1 MARNGTVV
9 GYFTS
14 RTNAESA
21 IQSLQNANFKR
32 NHIGY
37 AVRSGAG
44 TSGTTLRTETAG
56 TKSEHEPGAW
66 EKIKGFFNAGP
77 EPYASEPLTGRRE
90 ASTDQFRDREV
101 TTPTLNNDD
110 VHHSLTDLGVPE
122 EQSRY
127 FRRRFGSGTEGAVVT
142 VTAPGREAEAEQ
154 ILKQHGADVG
164 TSMDTFEHKE
174 SETMAQGQDI
184 QLYGEVLRVHT
195 HRVGR
200 GEVRLR
206 KEVHTENQTVE
217 VPVKREELVVERTP
231 VQGEHAAGTPS
242 FRNEEIRVPLSE
254 ERARVEKQPVVREQV
269 HVGKK
274 EVQNTEKVD
283 EQVRSEDL
291 KVEENVRPGK
301 KSAA

>member
-1 MARNGTVV
+1 MAKNSNVV

-14 RTNAESA
+14 RTDAESA
-21 IQSLQNANFKR
+21 IQSLQNAKFKR
-32 NHIGY
+32 NEIGY
-37 AVRSGAG
+37 AVRTGTG
-44 TSGTTLRTETAG
+44 TSGTTVRTEKPG

-77 EPYASEPLTGRRE
+77 EPYATEPSTKHRE
-90 ASTDQFRDREV
+90 ATTDPREDREV
-101 TTPTLNNDD
+101 TTPALNYDD
-110 VHHSLTDLGVPE
+110 VHYSLSDLGLPE

-127 FRRRFGSGTEGAVVT
+127 FRRRFGTGTEGAIVT
-142 VTAPGREAEAEQ
+142 VTAPGREVEAEQ

-164 TSMDTFEHKE
+164 SSIGTFEHKE
-174 SETMAQGQDI
+174 PETIAEGQDI
-184 QLYGEVLRVHT
+184 RLYGEVLRVHT
-195 HRVGR
+195 DRVGR

-206 KEVHTENQTVE
+206 KEVHTDNQTFE
-217 VPVKREELVVERTP
+217 VPIKREELVVERTP
-231 VQGEHAAGTPS
+231 VHGEQATGTPS

-254 ERARVEKQPVVREQV
+254 EQARVEKQPVVREQV

-274 EVQNTEKVD
+274 EVQNTEKVN

-301 KSAA
+301 RSAA